1 MSGLVHSQETEISI
15 LSHFAVLGPINDKG
29 YVSCLR
35 KFLGV
40 NVPDLIRGRFAAKPV
55 TNIVGVA
62 IDERHADAI
71 VEDHF
76 ELVEEVWI
84 REITRL
90 LKGVENIVIRLRVVK
105 INAESLLD
113 IGQVEEVVEILWW
126 SWILVGMTD
135 IIYTAPTVC
144 VIRLFNV
151 GAALVRGL
159 SLLTVY
165 F

>member
-15 LSHFAVLGPINDKG
+15 LSHFAVLCPINDKG
-29 YVSCLR
+29 YVSCLC
-35 KFLGV
+35 KFLRV
-40 NVPDLIRGRFAAKPV
+40 SVPDLIRGGFAAKPI

-71 VEDHF
+71 VKDHF

-84 REITRL
+84 RKITRL
-90 LKGVENIVIRLRVVK
+90 LKGVENIIIRLRVVK
-105 INAESLLD
+105 VNAESLLD

-135 IIYTAPTVC
+135 IIYTTSTIC
-144 VIRLFNV
+144 VIRPFNI

-159 SLLTVY
+159 DLLIV
-165 F
+165 